1 MADVD
6 LSQSK
11 GKQKHGGKKKRK
23 RINVRVDMTPMVD
36 VAFLLLTFF
45 MLTTSM
51 SKPQTMEINLPPA
64 DSEGKVNDVQVAASN
79 LLTVRVREDFKIFWN
94 IGEEKPAAVD
104 CSDRR
109 TKLVNL
115 GKLLK
120 DRSSSN
126 PKLITLIK
134 IDDKAKYID
143 MVDVMDEMNIN
154 GITRF
159 SIAPMAEK
167 DKQEIATL

>member
-11 GKQKHGGKKKRK
+11 GKQKHGGKKKKK
-23 RINVRVDMTPMVD
+23 RIAVRIDMTPMVD

-64 DSEGKVNDVQVAASN
+64 ETKADVAESN
-79 LLTVRVREDFKIFWN
+79 LLTLRISADFRIFWN
-94 IGEEKPAAVD
+94 IGTEKPTTVD
-104 CSDRR
+104 GKEKKE
-109 TKLVNL
+109 KLIGL
-115 GKLLK
+115 GRLLK
-120 DRSSSN
+120 ERNSAN

-134 IDDKAKYID
+134 IDGKAKYID
-143 MVDVMDEMNIN
+143 MVDIMDELNIN
-154 GITRF
+154 SITRF
-159 SIAPMAEK
+159 SLAPMLDD
-167 DKQEIATL
+167 DKKLIGTL

>member
-11 GKQKHGGKKKRK
+11 GKQKHGGKKKKK
-23 RINVRVDMTPMVD
+23 RISVRLDMTPMVD

-51 SKPQTMEINLPPA
+51 SKPQTMEINLPPSETKA
-64 DSEGKVNDVQVAASN
+64 DVAESN
-79 LLTVRVREDFKIFWN
+79 LLTLRISEDFRIFWN
-94 IGEEKPAAVD
+94 IGTEKPTTVD
-104 CSDRR
+104 GKEKKE
-109 TKLVNL
+109 KLIAL

-120 DRSSSN
+120 ERNAAN

-134 IDDKAKYID
+134 VDGKAKYID
-143 MVDVMDEMNIN
+143 MVDIMDELNIN
-154 GITRF
+154 SITRF
-159 SIAPMAEK
+159 SLAPMLDE
-167 DKQEIATL
+167 DKKLIGTM

>member
-23 RINVRVDMTPMVD
+23 RIAVRVDMTPMVD

-51 SKPQTMEINLPPA
+51 SKPQTMEINLPPSETKA
-64 DSEGKVNDVQVAASN
+64 DVAESN
-79 LLTVRVREDFKIFWN
+79 LLTLRITDDFRIFWN
-94 IGEEKPAAVD
+94 IGTEKPVTVD
-104 CSDRR
+104 GSDKKAR
-109 TKLVNL
+109 LINL

-120 DRSSSN
+120 ERNRAN

-134 IDDKAKYID
+134 VDGKAKYID
-143 MVDVMDEMNIN
+143 MVDVMDELNIN
-154 GITRF
+154 DITRF
-159 SIAPMAEK
+159 SLAPMLDE
-167 DKQEIATL
+167 DKKQIGTL

>member
-11 GKQKHGGKKKRK
+11 GKQKHGGKKKKK
-23 RINVRVDMTPMVD
+23 RIAVRLDMTPMVD

-64 DSEGKVNDVQVAASN
+64 ETKADVAESN
-79 LLTVRVREDFKIFWN
+79 LLTLRISEDFRIFWN
-94 IGEEKPAAVD
+94 IGTEPPATVDGKEKKE
-104 CSDRR
+104 
-109 TKLVNL
+109 KLINL
-115 GKLLK
+115 GRMLK
-120 DRSSSN
+120 DRNASN

-134 IDDKAKYID
+134 VDGKAKYID
-143 MVDVMDEMNIN
+143 MVDVMDELNIN
-154 GITRF
+154 SITRF
-159 SIAPMAEK
+159 SLAPMLDE
-167 DKQEIATL
+167 DKKLIGTM

>member
-64 DSEGKVNDVQVAASN
+64 ETNAEVAESN
-79 LLTVRVREDFKIFWN
+79 LLTLRITDDFRIFWN
-94 IGEEKPAAVD
+94 IGTEKPTTIDGAD
-104 CSDRR
+104 KKER
-109 TKLVNL
+109 LINL
-115 GKLLK
+115 GKTLK
-120 DRSSSN
+120 DRNRAN

-134 IDDKAKYID
+134 VDGKAKYID
-143 MVDVMDEMNIN
+143 MVDVMDELNIN
-154 GITRF
+154 DITRF
-159 SIAPMAEK
+159 SLAPMLDA
-167 DKQEIATL
+167 DKKEIGTL